1 MTPDN
6 AVETRWC
13 CLPDADAVCIQATE
27 LILAAATAAIIE
39 HGCFKL
45 VLAGG
50 RTPEQIYRQL
60 AGSVANW
67 SAWQIYFGDERC
79 LPAADA
85 ARNSVMAADTWLKHV
100 PVPKDNVHPIP
111 AEQGAVAAA
120 QAYASLVSAARPFDL
135 VLLGMG
141 EDGHTASLFPGHQHP
156 SQEVVH
162 AVHDAPKPPP
172 ERVSLS
178 RASLSDAHEVLVLVT
193 GAGKQQA
200 LQQWRSGEAL
210 PIAGITAGNGMT
222 VLMDEVA
229 CGINEA
235 SPG

>member
-1 MTPDN
+1 MTPDSS
-6 AVETRWC
+6 VETRWC
-13 CLPDADAVCIQATE
+13 CLPDADAVCTQATE
-27 LILAAATAAIIE
+27 LILAAATAAIAE

-50 RTPEQIYRQL
+50 RTPVQIYRQL

-79 LPAADA
+79 LPVDDA
-85 ARNSVMAADTWLKHV
+85 ARNSVMAADAWLKHV
-100 PVPKDNVHPIP
+100 PVPADNVHPIP
-111 AEQGAVAAA
+111 AESGAKVAAE
-120 QAYASLVSAARPFDL
+120 AYAALVSAARPFDL

-156 SQEVVH
+156 PHEVVH
-162 AVHDAPKPPP
+162 AVHNAPKPPA

-178 RASLSDAHEVLVLVT
+178 RTSLSDAHEVLVLVT

-200 LQQWRSGEAL
+200 LQQWRSGEVL
-210 PIAGITAGNGMT
+210 PIAGITACNGMT
-222 VLMDEVA
+222 VLMDAAA
-229 CGINEA
+229 CA
-235 SPG
+235 